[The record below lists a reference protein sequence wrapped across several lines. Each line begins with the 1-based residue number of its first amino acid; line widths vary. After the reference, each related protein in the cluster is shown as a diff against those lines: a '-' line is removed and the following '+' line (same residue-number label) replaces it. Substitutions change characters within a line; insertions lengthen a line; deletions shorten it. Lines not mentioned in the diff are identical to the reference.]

1 MAVALDTASHAHAQ
15 GKYYFSLSWGSEEGN
30 ARAIVWGE
38 CEDGKR
44 RGGALSE
51 TQKAGRAGRTCDG
64 VVTYLY
70 DVDDTA
76 AALEAL
82 KQSKK

>member
-1 MAVALDTASHAHAQ
+1 MELV
-15 GKYYFSLSWGSEEGN
+15 SERVDAE
-30 ARAIVWGE
+30 
-38 CEDGKR
+38 
-44 RGGALSE
+44 LE

-82 KQSKK
+82 KQSKKNKQKEQFKKEAL

>member
-1 MAVALDTASHAHAQ
+1 MELV
-15 GKYYFSLSWGSEEGN
+15 SERVDAE
-30 ARAIVWGE
+30 
-38 CEDGKR
+38 
-44 RGGALSE
+44 LE
-51 TQKAGRAGRTCDG
+51 TQKAGRAGRTFDG

-82 KQSKK
+82 KQSKKKQTKRTI